1 MKSRPLVLVIDD
13 SEDAREV
20 YATVLR
26 LDGFAVE
33 EAIDG
38 QQGLEKARRSL
49 PDVIITDLEMPVMDG
64 WETIRRLKADQRTR
78 TIPIIACSGATI
90 PRPEKRVF
98 EPTEPT
104 YDAHLVKPCLPD
116 VLLSEIRGFVRRAA

>member
-38 QQGLEKARRSL
+38 RQGLEKALRSL

-78 TIPIIACSGATI
+78 TIPIIACSGATV
-90 PRPEKRVF
+90 PRPTKPAF
-98 EPTEPT
+98 EPTYE
-104 YDAHLVKPCLPD
+104 AHLVKPCVPD
-116 VLLSEIRGFVRRAA
+116 ALLSEIRGFVRREARAQ

>member
-20 YATVLR
+20 YATMLR

-38 QQGLEKARRSL
+38 QQGLEKARKSL

-78 TIPIIACSGATI
+78 TIRIIACSGATV
-90 PRPEKRVF
+90 PRPAKRAF
-98 EPTEPT
+98 EPT
-104 YDAHLVKPCLPD
+104 YDAHLVKPCLPE